1 VATSQS
7 AVSVTLD
14 RMPDGGIHG
23 PSFEALVDRLKQLG
37 TVEVEHPC
45 AVVSIVGRRIRA
57 VLHDLGPALEVLG
70 DRPVHLVSDSSEDL
84 NLSLVVGEAD
94 GASLVARLHERLF
107 PAQGEEG
114 RLGPTWEQIV
124 HLRRTAH
131 DDGSGPRTRRPDGD
145 RDHPLGTDRVGG
157 PGESRAKG
165 TWWRAERA
173 RLLDSVTDG
182 EARYV
187 YHLPTVAA
195 AARRLRETLGSVD
208 RFYYSMKANA
218 HPDVLR
224 TVANAGLGI
233 ECVSAAE
240 IETVRRILG
249 EECPILFTPNFCPV
263 DEYETALAAGAD
275 VTLDGYELLQLHA
288 PIFRGHAV
296 GVRVDPGRG
305 LGHHQ
310 HVRTAGSRSKFG
322 MPMPEIGAFVEA
334 AHRAGARVTGIH
346 AHVGSGIF
354 DPQAWAQTGQLL
366 AEAAE
371 RIPSLEWMD
380 LGGGLGVPER
390 PGQEPLDLEAME
402 PLLSKL
408 RSRLPGCRLRLEPG
422 RYLVSE
428 AGVLVAPVTQVR
440 RKNGTN
446 LVGIATGMN
455 SLIRPALYGA
465 WHGIHNL
472 TRLDEGPVDY
482 WNIVGPICESSDV
495 LGRDRWLPP
504 MKVGDV
510 VLIENAGA
518 YGAVMSSRY
527 NQRPPAAEI
536 VLD

>member
-1 VATSQS
+1 MATSCCS
-7 AVSVTLD
+7 
-14 RMPDGGIHG
+14 
-23 PSFEALVDRLKQLG
+23 
-37 TVEVEHPC
+37 C
-45 AVVSIVGRRIRA
+45 
-57 VLHDLGPALEVLG
+57 
-70 DRPVHLVSDSSEDL
+70 
-84 NLSLVVGEAD
+84 
-94 GASLVARLHERLF
+94 
-107 PAQGEEG
+107 
-114 RLGPTWEQIV
+114 
-124 HLRRTAH
+124 
-131 DDGSGPRTRRPDGD
+131 
-145 RDHPLGTDRVGG
+145 
-157 PGESRAKG
+157 
-165 TWWRAERA
+165 
-173 RLLDSVTDG
+173 
-182 EARYV
+182 
-187 YHLPTVAA
+187 
-195 AARRLRETLGSVD
+195 
-208 RFYYSMKANA
+208 
-218 HPDVLR
+218 
-224 TVANAGLGI
+224 
-233 ECVSAAE
+233 
-240 IETVRRILG
+240 
-249 EECPILFTPNFCPV
+249 
-263 DEYETALAAGAD
+263 
-275 VTLDGYELLQLHA
+275 A
-288 PIFRGHAV
+288 PIFRVVMPSACAPDI
-296 GVRVDPGRG
+296 DPGRG
-305 LGHHQ
+305 CQDIISIG
-310 HVRTAGSRSKFG
+310 RTASSRSEVRDADAG
-322 MPMPEIGAFVEA
+322 DRCVRRGCASGG
-334 AHRAGARVTGIH
+334 GARDRDPCSS
-346 AHVGSGIF
+346 AGSSIRRRGRRN
-354 DPQAWAQTGQLL
+354 WRQLL

-446 LVGIATGMN
+446 LVGIATGTN